1 MAHSI
6 GNATIIQPEEMV
18 QVHTCRD
25 NEDKVVK
32 DITDCISVRK
42 CLRLYI
48 QKSNT
53 EALYLL
59 YYYADVVQKKAY
71 SIRLTQQRGVML

>member
-6 GNATIIQPEEMV
+6 GNATIIQPKEMV
-18 QVHTCRD
+18 QVHTCHD
-25 NEDKVVK
+25 NEDKVLK
-32 DITDCISVRK
+32 NITGCISVRK

-48 QKSNT
+48 LKSNT

-59 YYYADVVQKKAY
+59 YYYADMVQEKAY